1 MAEQVKTQIRE
12 IKRQRVKGERVME
25 KSVTRRLTRLNRIEI
40 SFPSIVEVNVRREI
54 LQPASA
60 KCEPGKVHWSFKTI
74 APGAKLQRNSSC
86 YFIDNSWLCFTLS
99 AYFRVAILLLSPPPL
114 LFSFFLQNI
123 AYPCQRL
130 LNKSARVSVAFLL
143 KNGLRRNGNKM
154 VYFKISEEKMSK
166 WSKINMT

>member
-60 KCEPGKVHWSFKTI
+60 KCEPGKVH
-74 APGAKLQRNSSC
+74 
-86 YFIDNSWLCFTLS
+86 
-99 AYFRVAILLLSPPPL
+99 
-114 LFSFFLQNI
+114 
-123 AYPCQRL
+123 
-130 LNKSARVSVAFLL
+130 
-143 KNGLRRNGNKM
+143 
-154 VYFKISEEKMSK
+154 
-166 WSKINMT
+166 